1 MHHTNAHAVHLN
13 LSKCFYLGVY
23 NLRHNSI
30 PRHSL
35 LEKLHFSSVDT
46 NKITSMKAN
55 CQTDM
60 ISIIIQSKTTENVT
74 FGIPYY
80 QLHVRIHMEP
90 LPHRHPQH
98 NLLDSF

>member
-1 MHHTNAHAVHLN
+1 
-13 LSKCFYLGVY
+13 
-23 NLRHNSI
+23 
-30 PRHSL
+30 
-35 LEKLHFSSVDT
+35 
-46 NKITSMKAN
+46 MKAN

-90 LPHRHPQH
+90 LPHQHPQH
-98 NLLDSF
+98 NLLDSL